1 MPWVRRIESEYNRK
15 LFTNR
20 ERERYFVK
28 FDLSSRLEGDSQA
41 QAELYSRLFQIGVLS
56 QNDVRL
62 KLGMNPI
69 EGGDDYYVQVN
80 LSTDG
85 ERNQNNNEPA

>member
-1 MPWVRRIESEYNRK
+1 MTWVRRVESEYNRK

-41 QAELYSRLFQIGVLS
+41 QAELYSRLIQVGVYS
-56 QNDVRL
+56 PNDVL
-62 KLGMNPI
+62 AKLGENPR
-69 EGGDDYYVQVN
+69 EGGDVYYTPVN
-80 LSTDG
+80 LTTD
-85 ERNQNNNEPA
+85 EQRNQNNNEPA